1 MQKSRSLS
9 LQGNT
14 VALGTWQESNQFSYL
29 QNAKSSL
36 SAEREWE
43 GVHGSLKGN
52 KRRLYNLNFCLLGII
67 KMYDNNN
74 LPFITAF
81 GR

>member
-36 SAEREWE
+36 SAEGEGGAWLTKREQTK
-43 GVHGSLKGN
+43 VV
-52 KRRLYNLNFCLLGII
+52 
-67 KMYDNNN
+67 
-74 LPFITAF
+74 
-81 GR
+81 